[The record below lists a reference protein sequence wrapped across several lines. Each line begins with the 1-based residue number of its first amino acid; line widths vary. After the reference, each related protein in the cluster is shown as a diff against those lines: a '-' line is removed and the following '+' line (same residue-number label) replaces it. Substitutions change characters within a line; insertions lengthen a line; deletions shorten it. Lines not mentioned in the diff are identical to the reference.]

1 MITRSR
7 HTTLWLIL
15 AFAAVLNIGLWFY
28 SHKIYPRWSNI
39 PQPPKISTL
48 RMSFLSDDVFAYRVW
63 SLALQNFGS
72 VGISQP
78 LKNYNYDYLGNW
90 FHLMD
95 ALDSKSNFV
104 PYLAAYYFSATQNPK
119 QLPPV
124 IAYLE
129 EIGMR
134 KDQPGRWRWLAQAA
148 YLARHRMED
157 MDEALRLA
165 RKLGSIYDPKTMP
178 NWTSNMEP
186 MLRAEMGDK
195 QAAYLLMLEILKANA
210 EKMNPSEVNSTI
222 SLICEEILTAN
233 EAAINPLCKK

>member
-1 MITRSR
+1 MKNSSQIL
-7 HTTLWLIL
+7 TLWLALGI
-15 AFAAVLNIGLWFY
+15 AIALNIGLWAH
-28 SHKIYPRWSNI
+28 SHKIYPIWNNI
-39 PQPPKISTL
+39 PIPPSDFTIKSA
-48 RMSFLSDDVFAYRVW
+48 FLGDDIFAYRAGGIV
-63 SLALQNFGS
+63 LQNFGS
-72 VGISQP
+72 VGAAQP
-78 LKNYNYDYLGNW
+78 LKDYNYDHLGEW
-90 FHLMD
+90 FQVMD
-95 ALDSKSNFV
+95 KLDPKSNFV
-104 PYLAAYYFSATQNPK
+104 PFLAAYFFSATQNPA

-134 KDQPGRWRWLAQAA
+134 PGKWRWLAQAA
-148 YLARHRMED
+148 YLARHRMEN

-210 EKMNPSEVNSTI
+210 DRMNPSEVNSTV
-222 SLICEEILTAN
+222 SLICEEILTPK
-233 EAAINPLCKK
+233 EAAANPICKK